1 MKDIEKEFV
10 SLKAE
15 GVIDDIEEILGEVF
29 SHYIN
34 TDPDLSLM
42 SEERQYNL
50 IDEMKEF
57 FLVDLE
63 RRLKDK
69 GMLKTLSTLESAGF

>member
-15 GVIDDIEEILGEVF
+15 GVIDDIEGILGEVF

-34 TDPDLSLM
+34 VDPELSLM

-69 GMLKTLSTLESAGF
+69 GMLKTLSTLQSAGF